1 MDKPDRVEAG
11 QWWVTSPGSDPY
23 CFTQDDVSA
32 SGEVWWRWVLGDD
45 DAIYLGSCENP
56 EPSEWMI
63 ETLAEHVNA
72 IVDRAAEPTGHA
84 RTLARHIVGGGHTR
98 WNDIREGVLL
108 ERAVLSLYSILRKLG
123 KW

>member
-1 MDKPDRVEAG
+1 MKKPDRVEVG
-11 QWWVTSPGSDPY
+11 QWWLFGTRDLFRLAHTLDIGLLTDEN
-23 CFTQDDVSA
+23 A
-32 SGEVWWRWVLGDD
+32 K
-45 DAIYLGSCENP
+45 YLGSGEHP

>member
-1 MDKPDRVEAG
+1 MKKPDRVEAG
-11 QWWVTSPGSDPY
+11 QWWTIAGDAPWRIDGTGDGWEWLIDPAHPGY
-23 CFTQDDVSA
+23 TGLHVYIG
-32 SGEVWWRWVLGDD
+32 SG
-45 DAIYLGSCENP
+45 ENP

-98 WNDIREGVLL
+98 WIDIREGALL
-108 ERAVLSLYSILRKLG
+108 ERSVLSLYSILRSLG